1 MNTADVDQTIDHVLA
16 GDINAYEA
24 IVSGYQQEVW
34 KVVAAMLLNEQKT
47 EDLVAQTF
55 IHAFQ
60 QLHRYQKGRPFGV
73 WIKEIARNE
82 VRQEIR
88 RRLREDRRMEVYH
101 SSLLQEYEAAST
113 SAKEAQVEEALQEC
127 VAGLPHSSAEIVELR
142 YHLGLNFGDISARIG
157 RSVEATRQQ
166 LARIRLALRE
176 CIEKRLAQL

>member
-1 MNTADVDQTIDHVLA
+1 MNATDIDQIVDQVLA
-16 GDINAYEA
+16 GDINAYEV

-55 IHAFQ
+55 IDAFQ
-60 QLHRYQKGRPFGV
+60 HLHRYQKGRPFGA

-88 RRLREDRRMEVYH
+88 RRLREDRRMEIYH
-101 SSLLQEYEAAST
+101 SHLLQDYEAT
-113 SAKEAQVEEALQEC
+113 SASDKEVLLDEALAEC
-127 VAGLPHSSAEIVELR
+127 IAGLPPSSAELVEMR
-142 YHLGLNFGDISARIG
+142 YHSGLNFGDISTRIG

-166 LARIRLALRE
+166 LTRVRLALRE
-176 CIEKRLAQL
+176 CIEKRLAQP